1 MVVEDLMY
9 IVKLGPGR
17 IEVVQLE
24 DPEDLKSRI
33 LESVHNIGHRVK
45 DRILGILHNRFYRHR
60 MNCDVNKFCQKCQRH
75 KVAKPPHI
83 KIQGCSGHLLAS
95 KPLEIVKMDFTLVER
110 DSKGFEMFRLL
121 PKFLLSIL

>member
-1 MVVEDLMY
+1 MVVEDLLY

-17 IEVVQLE
+17 IGVVQLE

-60 MNCDVNKFCQKCQRH
+60 MNCDVNKFCK
-75 KVAKPPHI
+75 
-83 KIQGCSGHLLAS
+83 
-95 KPLEIVKMDFTLVER
+95 
-110 DSKGFEMFRLL
+110 EM
-121 PKFLLSIL
+121 SET